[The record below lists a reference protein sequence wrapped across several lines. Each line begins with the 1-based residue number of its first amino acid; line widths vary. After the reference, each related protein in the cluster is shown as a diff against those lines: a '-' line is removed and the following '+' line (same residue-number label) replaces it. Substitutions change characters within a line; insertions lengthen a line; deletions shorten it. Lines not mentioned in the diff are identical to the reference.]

1 MKTWVILFLLLLLMG
16 VAFGLGRD
24 LYSREVQVV
33 RGTVVS
39 YTPGSQP
46 HKWPTATPPSYTVKL
61 DDGRVVTV
69 ATADA
74 TGAPAGS
81 PINVVEL
88 AAPWGQAWFKQ
99 GSP

>member
-1 MKTWVILFLLLLLMG
+1 MKTWVILFLLLLLVA

-24 LYSREVQVV
+24 LYSHEVQVV

-39 YTPGSQP
+39 YTPGDRP
-46 HKWPTATPPSYTVKL
+46 YKWPTATSPTYSVKL
-61 DDGRVVTV
+61 DDGRVVDV

-81 PINVVEL
+81 PINVIEL
-88 AAPWGQAWFKQ
+88 ATPWGQAWFKQ